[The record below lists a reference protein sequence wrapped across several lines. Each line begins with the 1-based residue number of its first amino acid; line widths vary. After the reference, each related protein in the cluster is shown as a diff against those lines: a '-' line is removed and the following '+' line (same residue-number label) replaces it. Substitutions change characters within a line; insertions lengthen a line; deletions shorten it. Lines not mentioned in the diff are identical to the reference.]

1 MNIAVILAGG
11 TGSRMGMVDRPKQF
25 IDIYGKPVVIH
36 TIEAFEINENIDAIC
51 VICTKEWQEDLSI
64 WIKEYD
70 IRKVRWIG
78 DAGKTRQ
85 ESSLNALEAIK
96 NDAQDDDIIII
107 HDSAR
112 PLISQRIINENIEKV
127 KVYGA
132 CDTVIPAQ
140 DTIIRSVD
148 GEHLESIP
156 ARRELYLGQTP
167 QSFRYSIVRKAYDDY
182 FALPENERPVMT
194 DDCGLVLASGA
205 EIGMA
210 MGDKLNMKMTTMED
224 LLLIKSIVRTS
235 R

>member
-11 TGSRMGMVDRPKQF
+11 TGSRMGMVDKPKQF

-85 ESSLNALEAIK
+85 ESSLNALDAIK
-96 NDAQDDDIIII
+96 DDVKDDDIIII

-112 PLISQRIINENIEKV
+112 PLISQRIINDNIEKV
-127 KVYGA
+127 KECGA

-148 GEHLESIP
+148 GETLESIP
-156 ARRELYLGQTP
+156 VRRELYLGQTP
-167 QSFRYSIVRKAYDDY
+167 QSFRHSIVRKAYDDY

-194 DDCGLVLASGA
+194 DDCGLVLASGVK
-205 EIGMA
+205 IGMA

>member
-11 TGSRMGMVDRPKQF
+11 TGSRMGMVDKPKQF

-85 ESSLNALEAIK
+85 ESSLNALNAIRDDVK
-96 NDAQDDDIIII
+96 DDDIIII

-112 PLISQRIINENIEKV
+112 PLISQRIINDNIEKV
-127 KVYGA
+127 KECGA

-148 GEHLESIP
+148 GESLDSIP
-156 ARRELYLGQTP
+156 VRRELYLGQTP
-167 QSFRYSIVRKAYDDY
+167 QSFRHSIVRKAYDDY

-205 EIGMA
+205 KIGMA